1 MTFKKILFFVFFLS
15 GWQQKQALLS
25 KIKFIIPIIFI
36 ISFSFEAPKSRQS
49 ILLTYDGQV
58 MPVGTL
64 AALEI
69 LNYDILLQTTL
80 VLTIMLVS
88 TLHKA

>member
-1 MTFKKILFFVFFLS
+1 M
-15 GWQQKQALLS
+15 
-25 KIKFIIPIIFI
+25 KFIIPIIFI
-36 ISFSFEAPKSRQS
+36 ISFSFEAHKSRQS

-69 LNYDILLQTTL
+69 LNYDILVQNYIGPDNNAGKYSTQSI
-80 VLTIMLVS
+80 TIIIIQNL
-88 TLHKA
+88 LYKR